1 MDSNG
6 LFSSCVPK
14 FLKILKRVSA
24 SRAKTEETSNYVKV
38 SMKFGRKDIM
48 RSKMQ
53 NLLVQKN
60 AWNVPQN
67 RWKGYLG
74 YLDTFRTFVRDSPE
88 EFSVTWG
95 LIYTLCL
102 YYYII
107 YAYNWCQLL
116 GNKTVSSVMLQYP
129 RAQILYSQLRLCLFM
144 KKSMGRIH
152 AISFMLPHVQ
162 SEASNSEPIRMASCF
177 SHNFRTKN
185 AGKRLMPHCGGDNM
199 DLNFLCEL
207 TIMSTAVL

>member
-1 MDSNG
+1 MVYSQVVSQ
-6 LFSSCVPK
+6 SSSKSSKEFPLQEQKLKKRQTMSKCPWSLGERISWGPK
-14 FLKILKRVSA
+14 CKICW
-24 SRAKTEETSNYVKV
+24 Y
-38 SMKFGRKDIM
+38 RKM
-48 RSKMQ
+48 LEM
-53 NLLVQKN
+53 
-60 AWNVPQN
+60 
-67 RWKGYLG
+67 YLRIVG
-74 YLDTFRTFVRDSPE
+74 K
-88 EFSVTWG
+88 VTWDTWIPSEHLLGILPRSFQSLEG